1 MIQIKVTSKCCGC
14 YACSNVCPK
23 NAIIMKEDEE
33 GFKYPNVDEKKCLR
47 CNLCETVCPIANKK
61 KITKNEPKAYACINN
76 NETIRKQSSSGG
88 IFTLIAEEIL
98 NQGGVVFGAKFND
111 NFDVVHSFVEKK
123 NDLKLFR
130 GSKYVQSQ
138 IGDCYIKTKEF
149 LENDRYVLFTGT
161 PCQIDGLYSYLQKD
175 YNKLYTQDII
185 CHGVPSPMV
194 WKKYKDYRKK
204 IDKDIP
210 KNIDF
215 RNKDNGWKNSNL
227 KIQYNETNSYK
238 KDNTKDMY
246 MKAFLSNL
254 SLRPSCY
261 NCKCKNYNR
270 KSDITLAD
278 FWGINYVLPK
288 MNDNKGTSLVIVN
301 SEKGKWLFEKIK
313 GKMKY
318 EQVSIEEALKYNPS
332 MVTSAKENPKRKEF
346 FDMLSNSS
354 FDRAVNKCIPEENII
369 KKIIKKVLRKITE
382 TIK

>member
-1 MIQIKVTSKCCGC
+1 MIPIKVANNCCGC

-33 GFKYPNVDEKKCLR
+33 GFKYPSVDEKKCLR
-47 CNLCETVCPIANKK
+47 CNLCEKVCPNANKK
-61 KITKNEPKAYACINN
+61 KIINNEPKAYACINN

-161 PCQIDGLYSYLQKD
+161 PCQIDGLYLYLQKD

-215 RNKDNGWKNSNL
+215 RNKDNGWKKFNL

-238 KDNTKDMY
+238 KEETKDMY

-261 NCKCKNYNR
+261 NCNSKSYNR

-288 MNDNKGTSLVIVN
+288 MDDNKGTSLVIVN

-313 GKMKY
+313 DKMKY

-332 MVTSAKENPKRKEF
+332 MVNSAKENPKRKEF

-354 FDRAVNKCIPEENII
+354 FDQTVNKCIPEENII
-369 KKIIKKVLRKITE
+369 KKIIKKVLRKITK